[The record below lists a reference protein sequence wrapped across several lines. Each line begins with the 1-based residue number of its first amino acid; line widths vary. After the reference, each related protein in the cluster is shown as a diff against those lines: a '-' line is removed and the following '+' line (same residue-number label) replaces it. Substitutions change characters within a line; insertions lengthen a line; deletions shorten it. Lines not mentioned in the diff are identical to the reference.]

1 MSAVG
6 SPCHGASPPRPPT
19 LVAAAFSAAPHCAR
33 TVGRPSLPG
42 SLFLRP
48 RLSAP
53 RHPCLRPSR
62 PIRAPPPAAAL
73 DGLGAVYGQLADAL
87 LHGVPLGM
95 DVTIASVHHEVA
107 QLAASAGIPLDD
119 PVALR
124 EWIASVALLLAY
136 ASAPPSGP
144 MGLLD
149 FLVAP
154 LHTVT
159 FRRFSPSE
167 VKVGRQLGHGNF
179 GVVYEATVAG
189 PRGQPQRVVVKRKA
203 AGAGA
208 DEMQDV
214 ELFMN
219 HRLQRTVPGVA
230 AKFLGTMEV
239 QPGNKL
245 QEGVWLVWQHQ
256 GDSTLDRHLKDRQY
270 PAPLAAVLLGVQG
283 DASGWSEEQRMWVE
297 WQVAQTVMRQ
307 ILSNLRALHHAG
319 VVHRDVKPANLVVDE
334 AERHLCL
341 IDLGACVDLRSGR
354 NYVPSETVMDPKY
367 AAPERFVMPPA
378 TTPQLPP
385 DPLASLLSPFLWVA
399 NSPDRFDVFS
409 AGVVLMQLSLK
420 SLRHEANLEGFN
432 NELKRCDYD
441 LSRWRKKFRPSNADM
456 ALLDAHGGAAF
467 DLAKQLLQKRPNHD
481 HAVWPSVFG
490 MGRPSAGRALRHR
503 FFSLHPPQPFRL
515 PRFPPSATPASAP
528 ATAAPAAAA
537 PATAPSAAAR
547 RSMAAPPAAP
557 AAGGAAAGRAGK
569 GERAERA
576 ERGEHGEK
584 GEKVQVGEDA
594 RGRHKDVGRKKG
606 LGAVEVAA
614 GGAKAGERSDGV
626 RGRGEAGRAR
636 GDVRGGKEAAA
647 QGGGAKEGSD
657 VGKGLLVHALKA
669 VVPPPTAHHPQPP
682 LHAPTAD
689 GAKARRAAPG
699 DKSGQVAGRGDAES
713 AEGESG
719 RGRGAGVRARGER
732 GRAGSRPVDVVGA
745 VKRGHVATAYV
756 LGSLVAGLARSLD
769 DDKSRGGGEGD
780 AGMRRGVA
788 GSEAESGE
796 GKEATGGGGTDERDG
811 EKREVEGRKDGMEKE
826 AGRVVGGGAE
836 RSGVQAGGDGARVE
850 MGQGKAVEAGG
861 RGREGGS
868 EGGVGVSVAVGMAE
882 VGVAAAGATATAVMA
897 IASSVWRDMATPSPA
912 PPAPTA
918 RSSPVTAVVE
928 ASEQGSGRKGG
939 KERKEQERV
948 LQEAVEAAAEERER
962 ILRGVVGSEGGRQQE
977 GSPVELHAVVGGGEG
992 GAYVGGVEV
1001 VAREGRMRRQ
1011 VERQVIAEELLTS
1024 VGELGVQLGS
1034 LEESLQAGRHMAAE
1048 QQHLLTRV
1056 SAVRATLA
1064 KPRN

>member
-1 MSAVG
+1 MSAIR
-6 SPCHGASPPRPPT
+6 SPCHGASPSRPPT
-19 LVAAAFSAAPHCAR
+19 LAAAAFSAAPHCALPA
-33 TVGRPSLPG
+33 GRPSLPR

-53 RHPCLRPSR
+53 RQPCLRPSR

-73 DGLGAVYGQLADAL
+73 DGLGSVYGQVADAL
-87 LHGVPLGM
+87 LRGVPLGM

-239 QPGNKL
+239 QPGGKL

-270 PAPLAAVLLGVQG
+270 PAPLAAMLLGVQG

-307 ILSNLRALHHAG
+307 ILSNLQALHHAG

-334 AERHLCL
+334 GERHLCL

-385 DPLASLLSPFLWVA
+385 DPLASLLSPFLWAA

-441 LSRWRKKFRPSNADM
+441 LSRWRKKFRPASADM

-467 DLAKQLLQKRPNHD
+467 DLAQQLLQKRPNHD
-481 HAVWPSVFG
+481 HAVWPS
-490 MGRPSAGRALRHR
+490 
-503 FFSLHPPQPFRL
+503 
-515 PRFPPSATPASAP
+515 
-528 ATAAPAAAA
+528 
-537 PATAPSAAAR
+537 
-547 RSMAAPPAAP
+547 
-557 AAGGAAAGRAGK
+557 
-569 GERAERA
+569 
-576 ERGEHGEK
+576 
-584 GEKVQVGEDA
+584 
-594 RGRHKDVGRKKG
+594 
-606 LGAVEVAA
+606 
-614 GGAKAGERSDGV
+614 
-626 RGRGEAGRAR
+626 
-636 GDVRGGKEAAA
+636 
-647 QGGGAKEGSD
+647 
-657 VGKGLLVHALKA
+657 
-669 VVPPPTAHHPQPP
+669 
-682 LHAPTAD
+682 
-689 GAKARRAAPG
+689 
-699 DKSGQVAGRGDAES
+699 
-713 AEGESG
+713 
-719 RGRGAGVRARGER
+719 
-732 GRAGSRPVDVVGA
+732 
-745 VKRGHVATAYV
+745 
-756 LGSLVAGLARSLD
+756 
-769 DDKSRGGGEGD
+769 
-780 AGMRRGVA
+780 
-788 GSEAESGE
+788 
-796 GKEATGGGGTDERDG
+796 
-811 EKREVEGRKDGMEKE
+811 
-826 AGRVVGGGAE
+826 
-836 RSGVQAGGDGARVE
+836 
-850 MGQGKAVEAGG
+850 
-861 RGREGGS
+861 
-868 EGGVGVSVAVGMAE
+868 
-882 VGVAAAGATATAVMA
+882 
-897 IASSVWRDMATPSPA
+897 
-912 PPAPTA
+912 
-918 RSSPVTAVVE
+918 
-928 ASEQGSGRKGG
+928 
-939 KERKEQERV
+939 
-948 LQEAVEAAAEERER
+948 
-962 ILRGVVGSEGGRQQE
+962 
-977 GSPVELHAVVGGGEG
+977 
-992 GAYVGGVEV
+992 
-1001 VAREGRMRRQ
+1001 
-1011 VERQVIAEELLTS
+1011 
-1024 VGELGVQLGS
+1024 
-1034 LEESLQAGRHMAAE
+1034 
-1048 QQHLLTRV
+1048 
-1056 SAVRATLA
+1056 
-1064 KPRN
+1064 

>member
-1 MSAVG
+1 MSVIR

-19 LVAAAFSAAPHCAR
+19 LAAATFSAAPHCAL

-53 RHPCLRPSR
+53 RQPCLCPSR

-256 GDSTLDRHLKDRQY
+256 GDSTLDRHLKDSQY
-270 PAPLAAVLLGVQG
+270 PAPLAAMVLGVQG

-297 WQVAQTVMRQ
+297 WEVAQTVMRQ

-481 HAVWPSVFG
+481 HA
-490 MGRPSAGRALRHR
+490 
-503 FFSLHPPQPFRL
+503 
-515 PRFPPSATPASAP
+515 
-528 ATAAPAAAA
+528 
-537 PATAPSAAAR
+537 
-547 RSMAAPPAAP
+547 
-557 AAGGAAAGRAGK
+557 

-576 ERGEHGEK
+576 EHGEK

-606 LGAVEVAA
+606 VGAVEVAT
-614 GGAKAGERSDGV
+614 GGGKAGERSDGV
-626 RGRGEAGRAR
+626 RGRGEAARAR
-636 GDVRGGKEAAA
+636 ADVRGGKEAAA
-647 QGGGAKEGSD
+647 LRGGAKEGSE

-669 VVPPPTAHHPQPP
+669 VVPPPTALHPQPS
-682 LHAPTAD
+682 LHAPTG
-689 GAKARRAAPG
+689 GAGKARRAAAG
-699 DKSGQVAGRGDAES
+699 DKAGQVAGRGDAEG

-719 RGRGAGVRARGER
+719 RGRGAGVRARGDR
-732 GRAGSRPVDVVGA
+732 GRARGGAVDVAGA

-769 DDKSRGGGEGD
+769 DDKSRGGEEGGD
-780 AGMRRGVA
+780 ARLTHGVA
-788 GSEAESGE
+788 GSEAEADE
-796 GKEATGGGGTDERDG
+796 GKEARGGGGQEERDG
-811 EKREVEGRKDGMEKE
+811 GKGEVGGRKDGMERE
-826 AGRVVGGGAE
+826 GGRVVRGGAE
-836 RSGVQAGGDGARVE
+836 RSGARVE
-850 MGQGKAVEAGG
+850 MGKGKAVEAGG
-861 RGREGGS
+861 RGRDGGS

-897 IASSVWRDMATPSPA
+897 IASSVWRDMAAPSPA
-912 PPAPTA
+912 PPTPNA
-918 RSSPVTAVVE
+918 RSSPVTAVVK
-928 ASEQGSGRKGG
+928 ASEVGSGRRG
-939 KERKEQERV
+939 KEGKEQERV

-962 ILRGVVGSEGGRQQE
+962 ILKAVGGSEGSRQHE

-992 GAYVGGVEV
+992 GAYVGGVGV

-1024 VGELGVQLGS
+1024 VSELGVQLGS
-1034 LEESLQAGRHMAAE
+1034 LEESLQAGRHVAAK
-1048 QQHLLTRV
+1048 QQHLLTRMEKLLV
-1056 SAVRATLA
+1056 TPSTHKQAASPTVNTTGVPSSHNGMPSIQDAGQYDRTE
-1064 KPRN
+1064 K

>member
-119 PVALR
+119 PVSAL
-124 EWIASVALLLAY
+124 
-136 ASAPPSGP
+136 APPHLSS
-144 MGLLD
+144 
-149 FLVAP
+149 FRP
-154 LHTVT
+154 LHPQSARRCASCLRTNVL
-159 FRRFSPSE
+159 RRFSPSE

-270 PAPLAAVLLGVQG
+270 PAPLAAMLLGVQG
-283 DASGWSEEQRMWVE
+283 DAGGWSEEQRMWVE

-334 AERHLCL
+334 GERHLCL

-378 TTPQLPP
+378 TTPHLPP
-385 DPLASLLSPFLWVA
+385 DPLASLLSPFIWVA

-441 LSRWRKKFRPSNADM
+441 LSRWRKKFRPASADM
-456 ALLDAHGGAAF
+456 AVLDAHGGAAF

-503 FFSLHPPQPFRL
+503 FFSLHSPQPFRL
-515 PRFPPSATPASAP
+515 PRSPPSATPASAP

-557 AAGGAAAGRAGK
+557 TAGGAAAGRAGK

-626 RGRGEAGRAR
+626 RGRGEAGHAR

-647 QGGGAKEGSD
+647 QGGGAKEGSE

-682 LHAPTAD
+682 LHAPTAG

-732 GRAGSRPVDVVGA
+732 GRAGSRPVDVAGA

-780 AGMRRGVA
+780 AGMRRGVV
-788 GSEAESGE
+788 GSEAEAGE
-796 GKEATGGGGTDERDG
+796 GKEATGGGGKDERDG
-811 EKREVEGRKDGMEKE
+811 EKREVEGRKDGMENE

-836 RSGVQAGGDGARVE
+836 RSGQWWRPVSR
-850 MGQGKAVEAGG
+850 AVGG
-861 RGREGGS
+861 RG
-868 EGGVGVSVAVGMAE
+868 
-882 VGVAAAGATATAVMA
+882 
-897 IASSVWRDMATPSPA
+897 
-912 PPAPTA
+912 
-918 RSSPVTAVVE
+918 
-928 ASEQGSGRKGG
+928 GG

-1034 LEESLQAGRHMAAE
+1034 LEESLQAGRHVAAE
-1048 QQHLLTRV
+1048 QQQLLTRV

-1064 KPRN
+1064 KTRN

>member
-119 PVALR
+119 PVSAL
-124 EWIASVALLLAY
+124 
-136 ASAPPSGP
+136 APPHLSS
-144 MGLLD
+144 
-149 FLVAP
+149 FRP
-154 LHTVT
+154 LHPQSARRCASCLRTNVL
-159 FRRFSPSE
+159 RRFSPSE

-270 PAPLAAVLLGVQG
+270 PAPLAAMLLGVQG
-283 DASGWSEEQRMWVE
+283 DAGGWSEEQRMWVE

-334 AERHLCL
+334 GERHLCL

-378 TTPQLPP
+378 TTPHLPP
-385 DPLASLLSPFLWVA
+385 DPLASLLSPFIWVA

-441 LSRWRKKFRPSNADM
+441 LSRWRKKFRPASADM
-456 ALLDAHGGAAF
+456 AVLDAHGGAAF

-503 FFSLHPPQPFRL
+503 FFSLHSPQPFRL
-515 PRFPPSATPASAP
+515 PRSPPSATPASAP

-557 AAGGAAAGRAGK
+557 TAGGAAAGRAGK

-626 RGRGEAGRAR
+626 RGRGEAGHAR

-647 QGGGAKEGSD
+647 QGGGAKEGSE

-682 LHAPTAD
+682 LHAPTAG

-732 GRAGSRPVDVVGA
+732 GRAGSRPVDVAGA

-780 AGMRRGVA
+780 AGMRRGVV
-788 GSEAESGE
+788 GSEAEAGE
-796 GKEATGGGGTDERDG
+796 GKEATGGGGKDERDG
-811 EKREVEGRKDGMEKE
+811 EKREVEGRKDGMENE

-836 RSGVQAGGDGARVE
+836 
-850 MGQGKAVEAGG
+850 
-861 RGREGGS
+861 
-868 EGGVGVSVAVGMAE
+868 SVAVGMAE

-928 ASEQGSGRKGG
+928 AM
-939 KERKEQERV
+939 
-948 LQEAVEAAAEERER
+948 EAAAEERER

-1034 LEESLQAGRHMAAE
+1034 LEESLQAGRHVAAE
-1048 QQHLLTRV
+1048 QQQLLTRV

-1064 KPRN
+1064 KTRN

>member
-119 PVALR
+119 PVSAL
-124 EWIASVALLLAY
+124 
-136 ASAPPSGP
+136 APPHLSS
-144 MGLLD
+144 
-149 FLVAP
+149 FRP
-154 LHTVT
+154 LHPQSARRCASCLRTNVL
-159 FRRFSPSE
+159 RRFSPSE

-270 PAPLAAVLLGVQG
+270 PAPLAAMLLGVQG
-283 DASGWSEEQRMWVE
+283 DAGGWSEEQRMWVE

-334 AERHLCL
+334 GERHLCL

-378 TTPQLPP
+378 TTPHLPP
-385 DPLASLLSPFLWVA
+385 DPLASLLSPFIWVA

-441 LSRWRKKFRPSNADM
+441 LSRWRKKFRPASADM
-456 ALLDAHGGAAF
+456 AVLDAHGGAAF

-503 FFSLHPPQPFRL
+503 FFSLHSPQPFRL
-515 PRFPPSATPASAP
+515 PRSPPSATPASAP

-557 AAGGAAAGRAGK
+557 TAGGAAAGRAGK

-626 RGRGEAGRAR
+626 RGRGEAGHAR

-647 QGGGAKEGSD
+647 QGGGAKEGSE

-682 LHAPTAD
+682 LHAPTAG

-732 GRAGSRPVDVVGA
+732 GRAGSRPVDVAGA

-780 AGMRRGVA
+780 AGMRRGVV
-788 GSEAESGE
+788 GSEAEAGE
-796 GKEATGGGGTDERDG
+796 GKEATGGGGKDERDG

-861 RGREGGS
+861 RRREGGS

-928 ASEQGSGRKGG
+928 ASEQGSGRKGGG

-1034 LEESLQAGRHMAAE
+1034 LEESLQAGRHVAAE
-1048 QQHLLTRV
+1048 QQQLLTRV

-1064 KPRN
+1064 KTRN

>member
-73 DGLGAVYGQLADAL
+73 DGLGAVYGQTRGRAAARVSAARCHHLSISAL
-87 LHGVPLGM
+87 CGVPLGM

-119 PVALR
+119 PVSAL
-124 EWIASVALLLAY
+124 
-136 ASAPPSGP
+136 APPHLSS
-144 MGLLD
+144 
-149 FLVAP
+149 FRP
-154 LHTVT
+154 LHPQSARRCASCLRTNVL
-159 FRRFSPSE
+159 RRFSPSE

-245 QEGVWLVWQHQ
+245 QEHQ

-270 PAPLAAVLLGVQG
+270 PAPLAAMLLGVQG
-283 DASGWSEEQRMWVE
+283 DAGGWSEEQRMWVE

-319 VVHRDVKPANLVVDE
+319 PPRAPSVPRSPPLPCSLACRRAAPSIFSMHTHAPHSPSGALHRDVKPANLVVHPIHRVVHRDVKPANLVVDE
-334 AERHLCL
+334 GERHLCL

-354 NYVPSETVMDPKY
+354 NYVRPSLT
-367 AAPERFVMPPA
+367 PPPSA
-378 TTPQLPP
+378 SSCRPP
-385 DPLASLLSPFLWVA
+385 PRRTCRPSPLASLLSPFIWVA

-409 AGVVLMQLSLK
+409 AVRPSPAALAGRPAPATSPSLPTASMIDSSFQLPLAMPNLLYFVLPSSPCSQGVVLMQLSLK

-441 LSRWRKKFRPSNADM
+441 LSRWRKKFRPASADM
-456 ALLDAHGGAAF
+456 AVLDAHGGAAF

-481 HAVWPSVFG
+481 HAVWPSG
-490 MGRPSAGRALRHR
+490 GEGEEGG
-503 FFSLHPPQPFRL
+503 
-515 PRFPPSATPASAP
+515 
-528 ATAAPAAAA
+528 
-537 PATAPSAAAR
+537 
-547 RSMAAPPAAP
+547 
-557 AAGGAAAGRAGK
+557 AGGAW
-569 GERAERA
+569 GE
-576 ERGEHGEK
+576 

-626 RGRGEAGRAR
+626 RGRGEAGHAR

-647 QGGGAKEGSD
+647 QGGGAKEGSE

-682 LHAPTAD
+682 PARPHCWR
-689 GAKARRAAPG
+689 GQGKAG
-699 DKSGQVAGRGDAES
+699 ST
-713 AEGESG
+713 
-719 RGRGAGVRARGER
+719 GAGTWRQRTCW
-732 GRAGSRPVDVVGA
+732 GRWWPGSPG
-745 VKRGHVATAYV
+745 
-756 LGSLVAGLARSLD
+756 SLD

-780 AGMRRGVA
+780 AGMRRGVV
-788 GSEAESGE
+788 GSEAEAGE
-796 GKEATGGGGTDERDG
+796 GKEATGGGGKDERDG
-811 EKREVEGRKDGMEKE
+811 EKREVEGRKDGMENE

-836 RSGVQAGGDGARVE
+836 SSGCDSDGSDGNSVLRVARH
-850 MGQGKAVEAGG
+850 GH
-861 RGREGGS
+861 
-868 EGGVGVSVAVGMAE
+868 
-882 VGVAAAGATATAVMA
+882 
-897 IASSVWRDMATPSPA
+897 PSPA

-928 ASEQGSGRKGG
+928 ASEQGSGRKGGG

-977 GSPVELHAVVGGGEG
+977 G
-992 GAYVGGVEV
+992 
-1001 VAREGRMRRQ
+1001 GRLWSCMQWRQ

-1034 LEESLQAGRHMAAE
+1034 LEESLQAGRHVAAE
-1048 QQHLLTRV
+1048 QQQLLTRV

-1064 KPRN
+1064 KTRN